1 MTIALDSKLDALS
14 IALDKGIGENDDQQ
28 TVTHWIDTGNPELNR
43 IISGSYNGGIPV
55 GRLLETFGESSTG
68 KTALA
73 TKCMVQAQKMGGV
86 AIFIDWERSFDV
98 NLAEGFGLNTKRP
111 FWIYIKPKTWEDGN
125 ALAARACMLIRES
138 KAIPDDAPILVVGDS
153 IASAVP
159 RSVLYDANGKLRE
172 VDSYTMNDTTALAR
186 VASTTLKMMA
196 GYAEELNATFWY
208 LNQMRLKPGVTFGDP
223 RCLRGDV
230 QIPFVDGT
238 TATIK
243 EIVKNKINKE
253 VWSYN
258 EETGEIEPKFIVG
271 WHDNGS
277 IADTDKRWIH
287 IRATTPETKNG
298 VSAVTATNDHKI
310 LTREHGW
317 INAGDVQVGDH
328 LVTHK
333 LKTFTG
339 LAKEFLSAVISF
351 DSHIAQVSPKRQ
363 KASLMI
369 RDNNDPEYAKWK
381 VEKLSKHLRFATRS
395 LDGGLYVKYE
405 SNSTSELLDLKA
417 VARTPLDAIGK
428 KWTALQLA
436 IAIMD
441 DGHFKRDRY
450 QVSFKRLKG
459 DNDTLDAILDAWYE
473 NFGITGSVRYGQG
486 RIDIDTGSSRTVAE
500 LIAEYVPDCMKHKL
514 PDDLQ
519 GRYVEFELNEPEC
532 LTETAYAVVTEV
544 RAGGK
549 KLDTRMYD
557 ITIED
562 NHNFLAG
569 NKDNG
574 FIVHNCTPGGKSME
588 FYASVRLAL
597 GRQKIM
603 DKGENGEK
611 EFVGQNITVQTVKN
625 KLTRPFQECD
635 IRLMYDEVGCAN
647 FDHVA
652 SLLEL
657 LIKRGWVEYS
667 KPRVTW
673 TDGKK
678 YFVKELV
685 KKLNEE
691 PDGLEQLKAMLPS
704 EDKAAEVQAA

>member
-1 MTIALDSKLDALS
+1 MDAKLSALADSLLKS
-14 IALDKGIGENDDQQ
+14 IGDNADNQA
-28 TVTHWIDTGNPELNR
+28 VSNWIDTGNPELNR
-43 IISGSYNGGIPV
+43 IISGSYSGGIPF

-68 KTALA
+68 KTAIA
-73 TKCMVQAQKMGGV
+73 TQCMVNAQKMGGV

-98 NLAEGFGLNTKRP
+98 RLAEGFGLNTKRP
-111 FWIYIKPKTWEDGN
+111 YWIYIKPKTWEQGN
-125 ALAARACMLIRES
+125 AAALRAIQLIRQS
-138 KAIPDDAPILVVGDS
+138 KAIPDDAPILIVGDS
-153 IASAVP
+153 IAAAVP
-159 RSVLYDANGKLRE
+159 ESMLYDSKGNERE
-172 VDSYTMNDTTALAR
+172 MDTYTMNDTTALAR
-186 VASTTLKMMA
+186 VTSTTLKVVA
-196 GYAEELNATFWY
+196 AKAEEYNATFWY
-208 LNQMRLKPGVTFGDP
+208 LNQMRLKPGVMFGDP

-238 TATIK
+238 TATIR
-243 EIVKNKINKE
+243 EIVKNKISKE

-258 EETGEIEPKFIVG
+258 ETTGEIEPKRIIG

-317 INAGDVQVGDH
+317 INAEDVQVGDH

-351 DSHIAQVSPKRQ
+351 DSHIAQVSSKHQ

-395 LDGGLYVKYE
+395 VDGGLYVKYE

-441 DGHFKRDRY
+441 DGHYERNRY
-450 QVSFKRLKG
+450 QVSFKRFKG
-459 DNDTLDAILDAWYE
+459 DREALDAISDAWYE

-486 RIDIDTGSSRTVAE
+486 RIDIDTGSSRTIAK

-532 LTETAYAVVTEV
+532 LTETAYAIVTEA

-557 ITIED
+557 ITIKD

-574 FIVHNCTPGGKSME
+574 FIVHNCTPGGKAME
-588 FYASVRLAL
+588 FYSSVRLAL

-603 DKGENGEK
+603 DKTSEGDK
-611 EFVGQNITVQTVKN
+611 EFVGQNITIDRKSVV
-625 KLTRPFQECD
+625 
-635 IRLMYDEVGCAN
+635 
-647 FDHVA
+647 
-652 SLLEL
+652 
-657 LIKRGWVEYS
+657 
-667 KPRVTW
+667 
-673 TDGKK
+673 
-678 YFVKELV
+678 
-685 KKLNEE
+685 
-691 PDGLEQLKAMLPS
+691 
-704 EDKAAEVQAA
+704 

>member
-1 MTIALDSKLDALS
+1 MATSLLDALNDELMKS
-14 IALDKGIGENDDQQ
+14 VGDNAENQA
-28 TVTHWIDTGNPELNR
+28 VTNWIDTGNPELNR
-43 IISGSYNGGIPV
+43 IISGSYSGGIPF

-68 KTALA
+68 KTAIA
-73 TKCMVQAQKMGGV
+73 TQCMVNAQKMGGV

-98 NLAEGFGLNTKRP
+98 RLAEGFGLNTQRP
-111 FWIYIKPKTWEDGN
+111 YWIYIKPKTWEQGN
-125 ALAARACMLIRES
+125 AAALRAIQLIRAS
-138 KAIPDDAPILVVGDS
+138 KAIPEDAPILVVGDS
-153 IASAVP
+153 IAAAVP
-159 RSVLYDANGKLRE
+159 ESMLYDAKGKERE
-172 VDSYTMNDTTALAR
+172 MDTYTMNDTTALAR
-186 VASTTLKMMA
+186 ITSTTLKVVA
-196 GYAEELNATFWY
+196 AKAEEHNATFWY
-208 LNQMRLKPGVTFGDP
+208 LNQLRLKPGVMFGDP

-238 TATIK
+238 TATIR
-243 EIVKNKINKE
+243 EIVKNKISKE

-258 EETGEIEPKFIVG
+258 ETTGEIEPKFIVG

-277 IADTDKRWIH
+277 IADADKHWVH

-298 VSAVTATNDHKI
+298 VSAVTATNDHKV

-317 INAGDVQVGDH
+317 INAEDVQVGNH

-333 LKTFTG
+333 QKTFTG
-339 LAKEFLSAVISF
+339 LAKEFIGAVISF
-351 DSHIAQVSPKRQ
+351 DSHISQVSPERQ
-363 KASLMI
+363 KASLVI

-405 SNSTSELLDLKA
+405 SNFTNELLDLKA

-441 DGHFKRDRY
+441 DGYYERDRY

-459 DNDTLDAILDAWYE
+459 DSETLDAILDAWYE

-486 RIDIDTGSSRTVAE
+486 RIDIDAGSSRTVAE
-500 LIAEYVPDCMKHKL
+500 LIAEYVPDCMKRKL
-514 PDDLQ
+514 PDDLH
-519 GRYVEFELNEPEC
+519 GRYVEFELGEPKG
-532 LTETAYAVVTEV
+532 LTETAYAIVTEV
-544 RAGGK
+544 RTGGK

-574 FIVHNCTPGGKSME
+574 FIVHNCTPGGKAME
-588 FYASVRLAL
+588 FYSSVRLAL

-603 DKGENGEK
+603 DKSADGDK

-625 KLTRPFQECD
+625 KLTRPFQECNL
-635 IRLMYDEVGCAN
+635 RLMYDEIGCAT

-652 SLLEL
+652 AILDL
-657 LIKRGWVEYS
+657 LISKGWIEYS

-678 YFVKELV
+678 YFVKDLV

-691 PDGLEQLKAMLPS
+691 SDGLEQLKVFLPKFAKDS
-704 EDKAAEVQAA
+704 AE